1 MAKIGY
7 ARVSTNDQHPEIQRN
22 MLIAAGCDPELIFTD
37 HGVSGAKASRP
48 EWDRC
53 LAQLR
58 RGDTLVA
65 VRLDRIGRS
74 VRNLLE
80 VSAELERRG
89 VDLVLTEQ
97 GIDTSTPMGRM
108 LFTILGAVAEFERE
122 LIKER
127 TRDGLAATTARGRN
141 GGRKHRLSP
150 EQIELARKLRSDGH
164 SIRQIG
170 EMLGNGK
177 PASRQTVYR
186 ALGMLSDERPER
198 KAEGVSEAS
207 S

>member
-1 MAKIGY
+1 MARIGY
-7 ARVSTNDQHPEIQRN
+7 VRVSRTDQHPEVQRE
-22 MLIAAGCDPELIFTD
+22 MLIAAGCDPRLIFTD

-48 EWDRC
+48 EWDKC
-53 LAQLR
+53 VAQLR
-58 RGDTLVA
+58 GGDTLVA

-74 VRNLLE
+74 VRNLLD

-122 LIKER
+122 LIRER

-141 GGRKHRLSP
+141 GGRPHRLDDAKVR
-150 EQIELARKLRSDGH
+150 LARKLRDDGH
-164 SIRQIG
+164 SIREIG

-177 PASRQTVYR
+177 PVSRQTVYR
-186 ALGMLSDERPER
+186 ALGMLDS
-198 KAEGVSEAS
+198 
-207 S
+207 

>member
-1 MAKIGY
+1 MTRIGY
-7 ARVSTNDQHPEIQRN
+7 ARVSTTDQHPEIQRD

-53 LAQLR
+53 MAQLR
-58 RGDTLVA
+58 RGDVLVA

-74 VRNLLE
+74 VRNLLD
-80 VSAELERRG
+80 VSAELEQRG
-89 VDLVLTEQ
+89 VDLLLTEQ

-127 TRDGLAATTARGRN
+127 TKDGLAATTARGRS

-150 EQIELARKLRSDGH
+150 EQTDLARKLRGDGH

-177 PASRQTVYR
+177 PVSRQTVYR
-186 ALGMLSDERPER
+186 ALGMISDERPGRQETP
-198 KAEGVSEAS
+198 AS
-207 S
+207 A